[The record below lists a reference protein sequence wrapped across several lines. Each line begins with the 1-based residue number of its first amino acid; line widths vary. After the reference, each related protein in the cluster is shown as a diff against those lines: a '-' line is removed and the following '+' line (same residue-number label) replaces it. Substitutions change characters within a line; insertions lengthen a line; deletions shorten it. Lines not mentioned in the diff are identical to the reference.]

1 MAGNSDFRSLI
12 FCIKSDII
20 NRYNLI
26 KIKCL
31 KILKNP
37 HSKDV
42 LKVANTL
49 VTDSDKKYFFIATLL
64 VEATDK
70 TGKKKE
76 EIFMGIKELRDTNI
90 LTPIEIAAIEKPPI
104 TQQELDLIRQQ
115 VCDLPGLSEE
125 EIDEIANNLAQM
137 GPAEREAYLASCRE
151 RAEVVSAPIKTKSE
165 TGLIDSEKT
174 AKKEIKNLKKLA
186 NTALKSKNTQKAIEI
201 YKNAAVIATN
211 WDLTK
216 AFEELEDIIRL
227 TTINDLKAK
236 MKVFESE
243 AKVAAKGGDYSE
255 ATQRYSLA
263 ARAASEIFK
272 LGITEM
278 TKEVKRLTNKS
289 KEYERLS

>member
-1 MAGNSDFRSLI
+1 A
-12 FCIKSDII
+12 
-20 NRYNLI
+20 
-26 KIKCL
+26 
-31 KILKNP
+31 
-37 HSKDV
+37 
-42 LKVANTL
+42 
-49 VTDSDKKYFFIATLL
+49 
-64 VEATDK
+64 
-70 TGKKKE
+70 
-76 EIFMGIKELRDTNI
+76 
-90 LTPIEIAAIEKPPI
+90 I
-104 TQQELDLIRQQ
+104 TQQELELIRQQ
-115 VCDLPGLSEE
+115 VCNLPGLPEE
-125 EIDEIANNLAQM
+125 EIDELVRNLAQM

-151 RAEVVSAPIKTKSE
+151 QATVVSAPIKTKAE
-165 TGLIDSEKT
+165 TGVIDSEKT

-186 NTALKSKNTQKAIEI
+186 NTALKGKDSKKAIEI

-216 AFEELEDIIRL
+216 EFEELEDIIRI

-236 MKVFESE
+236 MKVFESQ
-243 AKVAAKGGDYSE
+243 AKVAVKGGDYSE